1 MQVWIATRA
10 AREVAVEK
18 VGLLSSLLL
27 EEAHL
32 RFRGG
37 HSTLAVAVE
46 PAQDDV
52 KTPQF
57 VLIGQVD
64 RWAYDRNQKRE
75 DAKGRCEVVPK
86 VAVAVD
92 DVLFV
97 LWKTIL
103 ILILIETNSF
113 LADLL
118 HCLDP

>member
-27 EEAHL
+27 EKAHL

-37 HSTLAVAVE
+37 HSTLAVAE

-57 VLIGQVD
+57 VLKGQVD
-64 RWAYDRNQKRE
+64 R
-75 DAKGRCEVVPK
+75 
-86 VAVAVD
+86 
-92 DVLFV
+92 
-97 LWKTIL
+97 
-103 ILILIETNSF
+103 
-113 LADLL
+113 
-118 HCLDP
+118 